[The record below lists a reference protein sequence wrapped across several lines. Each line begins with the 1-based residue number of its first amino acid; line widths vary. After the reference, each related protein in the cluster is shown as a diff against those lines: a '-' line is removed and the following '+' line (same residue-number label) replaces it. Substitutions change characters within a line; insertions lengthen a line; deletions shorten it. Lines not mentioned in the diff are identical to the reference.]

1 MFEINHCVL
10 LLTFILVSLVQI
22 SFSFIRF
29 KISRLKTSTKD
40 NGPLSVI
47 ICAKNEEVNLKKN
60 LEKILNQDFKEFE
73 VIVVDDQSTDSTNY
87 LLNFLSKKYNNLKVV
102 TLNKN
107 VNSRIG
113 KKFALSI
120 GIKTAKFDNL
130 VLTDADCIP
139 SSRKWLSLISSGFD
153 NHDIVLGYSNY
164 KKDSGLLNKLV
175 RFDTYLIA
183 SSYFTACQIGIP
195 YMGVGRNLAY
205 KKDLFFKNKGFA
217 NHINLI
223 SGDDDLFIQE
233 IASKENTTFTL
244 DSDSHT
250 SSLAEKSWKDW
261 FAQKRRHYSTAS
273 RYKLKTKLYLIID
286 PLSIILFYLI
296 PIYHI
301 SMNQR
306 FDIIL
311 LIFSTVFLIR
321 SFSDYKLMKKLKI
334 LDLFYFKPLIEI
346 FHLILIQF
354 LYMYSTIRG
363 KKSW

>member
-1 MFEINHCVL
+1 MFEINNSIL

-22 SFSFIRF
+22 TFSYIRF
-29 KISRLKTSTKD
+29 KISRLKISTKD
-40 NGPLSVI
+40 NGPISVI

-60 LEKILNQDFKEFE
+60 LEKVLNQDFKEFE

-87 LLNFLSKKYNNLKVV
+87 LLNFLSKKYSNLKVV

-139 SSRKWLSLISSGFD
+139 NSRKWLSLISSGFD

-164 KKDSGLLNKLV
+164 KKESGLLNKLV

-183 SSYFTACQIGIP
+183 SSYFAACQLGIP

-233 IASKENTTFTL
+233 VASKENTTILL

-250 SSLAEKSWKDW
+250 SSLAEKNWKDW
-261 FAQKRRHYSTAS
+261 FSQKRRHYSTAS
-273 RYKLKTKLYLIID
+273 RYKLNTKLYLIID
-286 PLSIILFYLI
+286 PLSTILFYLI
-296 PIYHI
+296 PIYHA
-301 SMNQR
+301 SMNR
-306 FDIIL
+306 RLDVIL
-311 LIFSTVFLIR
+311 LMFSIVFLIK
-321 SFSDYKLMKKLKI
+321 SISNYKLMKKLK
-334 LDLFYFKPLIEI
+334 LVDLFYFTPFIEI

>member
-1 MFEINHCVL
+1 MFEINNSL
-10 LLTFILVSLVQI
+10 LLFLFILVSLVQI
-22 SFSFIRF
+22 SLSYIRF
-29 KISRLKTSTKD
+29 KISRLKISTKD

-47 ICAKNEEVNLKKN
+47 ICAKNEEINLKKN
-60 LEKILNQDFKEFE
+60 LEKILNQDFKKFE

-87 LLNFLSKKYNNLKVV
+87 LLNFFKKKYGNLKVV
-102 TLNKN
+102 TIDKN

-130 VLTDADCIP
+130 ILTDADCIP
-139 SSRKWLSLISSGFD
+139 SSKKWLSLISSGFK

-164 KKDSGLLNKLV
+164 NKEAGLLNKLV

-183 SSYFTACQIGIP
+183 SSYFTACHIGIP

-233 IASKENTTFTL
+233 VANEENTTIAL

-250 SSLAEKSWKDW
+250 SSLAEKNWIDW
-261 FAQKRRHYSTAS
+261 FSQKRRHYSTAS
-273 RYKLKTKLYLIID
+273 RYNLKTKFYLIID
-286 PLSIILFYLI
+286 PFSTILFYAI

-301 SMNQR
+301 SINQR

-311 LIFSTVFLIR
+311 FIFSSVFLIKYI
-321 SFSDYKLMKKLKI
+321 SNYKLMKKLKL
-334 LDLFYFKPLIEI
+334 LDLFYLTPIIEI
-346 FHLILIQF
+346 FHVILINF
-354 LYMYSTIRG
+354 LYMYSIIRG
-363 KKSW
+363 KKTW

>member
-1 MFEINHCVL
+1 MFEISNNVL
-10 LLTFILVSLVQI
+10 LLIFILVSLVQI

-29 KISRLKTSTKD
+29 KISRLKISTKD
-40 NGPLSVI
+40 NGPISLI

-60 LEKILNQDFKEFE
+60 LEKVLNQDFKEFE

-87 LLNFLSKKYNNLKVV
+87 LLNFLSKKYSNLKVV

-139 SSRKWLSLISSGFD
+139 NSRKWLSLISSGFD

-164 KKDSGLLNKLV
+164 KKESGLLNKLV

-233 IASKENTTFTL
+233 VASKENTTILL

-250 SSLAEKSWKDW
+250 SSLAEKNWKDW
-261 FAQKRRHYSTAS
+261 FSQKRRHYSTAS
-273 RYKLKTKLYLIID
+273 RYKFKTKIYLIID
-286 PLSIILFYLI
+286 PLSTILFYLI
-296 PIYHI
+296 PIYHV
-301 SMNQR
+301 SMNR
-306 FDIIL
+306 RLDVIL
-311 LIFSTVFLIR
+311 LIFSMVFLIK
-321 SFSDYKLMKKLKI
+321 SISNYKLMKKLKL
-334 LDLFYFKPLIEI
+334 LDLFYFTPFIEI

>member
-1 MFEINHCVL
+1 MFEINYSVV

-22 SFSFIRF
+22 SLSYIRF

-60 LEKILNQDFKEFE
+60 LEKILNQNFKEFE

-102 TLNKN
+102 TINKN
-107 VNSRIG
+107 VNSRVG

-120 GIKTAKFDNL
+120 GIKTAKFENL

-139 SSRKWLSLISSGFD
+139 SSNKWLSLISSGFN

-164 KKDSGLLNKLV
+164 NKERGLLNKLV

-183 SSYFTACQIGIP
+183 SSYFTACHIGTP

-233 IASKENTTFTL
+233 VANKENTTIAL

-250 SSLAEKSWKDW
+250 SSLAEKSWIDW
-261 FAQKRRHYSTAS
+261 FSQKRRHYSTAS
-273 RYKLKTKLYLIID
+273 RYNLKTKFYLIID
-286 PLSIILFYLI
+286 PLSTILYYII
-296 PIYHI
+296 PIYDI
-301 SMNQR
+301 SINQR
-306 FDIIL
+306 LDIIF
-311 LIFSTVFLIR
+311 LIFSAVFLIK
-321 SFSDYKLMKKLKI
+321 SISNYKLMKKLKL
-334 LDLFYFKPLIEI
+334 LDLFYFTPIIEI
-346 FHLILIQF
+346 FHLILINF
-354 LYMYSTIRG
+354 LFIYSTIRG